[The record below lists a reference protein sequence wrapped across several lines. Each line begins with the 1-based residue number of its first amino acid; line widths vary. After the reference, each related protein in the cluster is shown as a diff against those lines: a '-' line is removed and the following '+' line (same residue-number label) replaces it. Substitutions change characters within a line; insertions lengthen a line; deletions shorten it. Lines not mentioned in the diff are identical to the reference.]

1 MKRITVLM
9 VLALLG
15 AREIAGARVQSPGV
29 TEYERE
35 SREAYKK
42 RQKAAAK
49 AARRQLKLTQKALR
63 KQQKA
68 IKKYERVQRKQ
79 ARG

>member
-1 MKRITVLM
+1 MKRITIVLM
-9 VLALLG
+9 LALLA
-15 AREIAGARVQSPGV
+15 ARESAGAKMQSPGV

-68 IKKYERVQRKQ
+68 IKKYEKEQRKQ